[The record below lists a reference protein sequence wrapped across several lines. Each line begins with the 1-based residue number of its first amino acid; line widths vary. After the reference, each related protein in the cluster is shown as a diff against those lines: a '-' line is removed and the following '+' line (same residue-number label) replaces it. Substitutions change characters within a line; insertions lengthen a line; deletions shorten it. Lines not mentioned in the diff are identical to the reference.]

1 MIDKEQIVLYDV
13 LRIGEVSSRFKVD
26 IAKHMKYCNEADRCD
41 LYCVELYIFVWFLI
55 AIYQIAKKTSS
66 THT

>member
-26 IAKHMKYCNEADRCD
+26 IAKHMKYCNGDD
-41 LYCVELYIFVWFLI
+41 LQCVEL
-55 AIYQIAKKTSS
+55 
-66 THT
+66 